1 MNILFLQGPNLN
13 LLGVKSS
20 HLGERLTLD
29 KLNKRINKDS
39 KKFDIKLKILQ
50 THKEFQ
56 ALNFLQ
62 RNRNW
67 ASGVILIPTSWAYN
81 NFTILETLKLIK
93 LKTVAVYFNN
103 EYSLG
108 ASMSQS
114 ILKSRNI
121 KSLKGHPVEVCSKAL
136 EFISS

>member
-20 HLGERLTLD
+20 HLEERLTLD

-67 ASGVILIPTSWAYN
+67 ANGVILIPTSWAYN

-93 LKTVAVYFNN
+93 LKTVSIYFNN

-108 ASMSQS
+108 PTMSQS
-114 ILKSRNI
+114 ILKSSNI
-121 KSLKGHPVEVCSKAL
+121 KSLIGHPLQVCSEAL
-136 EFISS
+136 KIISS

>member
-13 LLGVKSS
+13 LLGIKSS
-20 HLGERLTLD
+20 RLEERLTLD
-29 KLNKRINKDS
+29 KLNKEMKKNS
-39 KKFDIKLKILQ
+39 KKFNVKLKTLQ

-67 ASGVILIPTSWAYN
+67 ANGVILIPTSWAYN

-93 LKTVAVYFNN
+93 LKTVSVYFDN
-103 EYSLG
+103 EYSIG
-108 ASMSQS
+108 ATISES
-114 ILKSRNI
+114 ILKSSNI
-121 KSLKGHPVEVCSKAL
+121 KSLTGNPIQVCSKAL
-136 EFISS
+136 ELISS

>member
-20 HLGERLTLD
+20 HLEEKLTLD
-29 KLNKRINKDS
+29 KLNREIKRNS
-39 KKFDIKLKILQ
+39 KKFDLKLKFLQ

-56 ALNFLQ
+56 AINFLQ

-67 ASGVILIPTSWAYN
+67 ANGIILIPTSWAYN

-93 LKTVAVYFNN
+93 LKTVSVYFN
-103 EYSLG
+103 EQYSFG

-114 ILKSRNI
+114 ILTSNNI
-121 KSLKGHPVEVCSKAL
+121 KSLKGHPIEVCSKAL
-136 EFISS
+136 KFISS

>member
-20 HLGERLTLD
+20 HLEEKLTLD
-29 KLNKRINKDS
+29 KLNREIKRNS
-39 KKFDIKLKILQ
+39 KKFDLKLKFLQ

-56 ALNFLQ
+56 AINFLQ

-67 ASGVILIPTSWAYN
+67 ANGIILIPTSWAYN

-93 LKTVAVYFNN
+93 LKTVSVYFN
-103 EYSLG
+103 EQYSFG

-121 KSLKGHPVEVCSKAL
+121 KSLKGHPVEVCSKGL